1 MTYSKDIISDS
12 TNIIIFEYSDF
23 FRQDMGLLILKR
35 NKDDNKFELHLHND
49 YTNQAIAMVLSI
61 EDFARMVDALEEYFN
76 QRMQIVFDKVNL

>member
-1 MTYSKDIISDS
+1 
-12 TNIIIFEYSDF
+12 
-23 FRQDMGLLILKR
+23 MGLLILKR

-76 QRMQIVFDKVNL
+76 QRMQIVFDKLNLRIYVNFIKL